1 MTLFIQTT
9 DFKKI
14 AQCEFENFYASYID
28 FDQQEWQFIQRLNEE
43 NDVEISYLFQFDR
56 IEHSDYTEIKIE
68 IFHNGMDEAF
78 IQNNILN
85 VIQSHLPNV
94 HYYFD

>member
-28 FDQQEWQFIQRLNEE
+28 FDQQEWQFIQRPNEE

-56 IEHSDYTEIKIE
+56 IEHNDYVE

>member
-1 MTLFIQTT
+1 MNLKTFMPVISTLTNNNGSLYNARM
-9 DFKKI
+9 KK
-14 AQCEFENFYASYID
+14 A
-28 FDQQEWQFIQRLNEE
+28 NEKS
-43 NDVEISYLFQFDR
+43 NVEISYLFQFDR
-56 IEHSDYTEIKIE
+56 IKHSDYVE

-85 VIQSHLPNV
+85 AIQSHLPNV

>member
-1 MTLFIQTT
+1 MAVYFI
-9 DFKKI
+9 K
-14 AQCEFENFYASYID
+14 
-28 FDQQEWQFIQRLNEE
+28 RLNEE
-43 NDVEISYLFQFDR
+43 SDVEISYLFQFDT
-56 IEHSDYTEIKIE
+56 IEHSNYIE

>member
-28 FDQQEWQFIQRLNEE
+28 FDQQEWQFIQRPNEE
-43 NDVEISYLFQFDR
+43 SERKKRRRNFLFVS
-56 IEHSDYTEIKIE
+56 I
-68 IFHNGMDEAF
+68 
-78 IQNNILN
+78 
-85 VIQSHLPNV
+85 
-94 HYYFD
+94 

>member
-28 FDQQEWQFIQRLNEE
+28 FDQQEWQFIQRPNEE

-56 IEHSDYTEIKIE
+56 IELIE
-68 IFHNGMDEAF
+68 SSIVTMLRFSITAWMKRLFKTIF
-78 IQNNILN
+78 
-85 VIQSHLPNV
+85 
-94 HYYFD
+94 

>member
-43 NDVEISYLFQFDR
+43 NERKKQHSNFLFVS
-56 IEHSDYTEIKIE
+56 I
-68 IFHNGMDEAF
+68 
-78 IQNNILN
+78 
-85 VIQSHLPNV
+85 
-94 HYYFD
+94 

>member
-28 FDQQEWQFIQRLNEE
+28 LDQQ
-43 NDVEISYLFQFDR
+43 
-56 IEHSDYTEIKIE
+56 
-68 IFHNGMDEAF
+68 
-78 IQNNILN
+78 
-85 VIQSHLPNV
+85 
-94 HYYFD
+94 

>member
-28 FDQQEWQFIQRLNEE
+28 FDQQEWQFIQRPNEE
-43 NDVEISYLFQFDR
+43 KKRKKRRRNFLFVS
-56 IEHSDYTEIKIE
+56 I
-68 IFHNGMDEAF
+68 
-78 IQNNILN
+78 
-85 VIQSHLPNV
+85 
-94 HYYFD
+94 

>member
-28 FDQQEWQFIQRLNEE
+28 FEQQEWQFIQRPNEE
-43 NDVEISYLFQFDR
+43 KDVEISYLFQFDR
-56 IEHSDYTEIKIE
+56 IELIE
-68 IFHNGMDEAF
+68 SSIVTMLRFFIMAWMKRLSKTIF
-78 IQNNILN
+78 
-85 VIQSHLPNV
+85 
-94 HYYFD
+94 

>member
-28 FDQQEWQFIQRLNEE
+28 FDQQEWQFIQRPNEE
-43 NDVEISYLFQFDR
+43 NERKKQRSNFLFVS
-56 IEHSDYTEIKIE
+56 I
-68 IFHNGMDEAF
+68 
-78 IQNNILN
+78 
-85 VIQSHLPNV
+85 
-94 HYYFD
+94 

>member
-28 FDQQEWQFIQRLNEE
+28 FDQQEWQFIHRLNEE
-43 NDVEISYLFQFDR
+43 SERKKQRRNFLFVS
-56 IEHSDYTEIKIE
+56 I
-68 IFHNGMDEAF
+68 
-78 IQNNILN
+78 
-85 VIQSHLPNV
+85 
-94 HYYFD
+94 

>member
-1 MTLFIQTT
+1 MTLFIQKT

-43 NDVEISYLFQFDR
+43 NERKKQRRNFLFVS
-56 IEHSDYTEIKIE
+56 IW
-68 IFHNGMDEAF
+68 
-78 IQNNILN
+78 
-85 VIQSHLPNV
+85 
-94 HYYFD
+94 

>member
-43 NDVEISYLFQFDR
+43 SERKKQRRNFLFVS
-56 IEHSDYTEIKIE
+56 I
-68 IFHNGMDEAF
+68 
-78 IQNNILN
+78 
-85 VIQSHLPNV
+85 
-94 HYYFD
+94 

>member
-28 FDQQEWQFIQRLNEE
+28 FDQQEWQFIQRPNEE

-56 IEHSDYTEIKIE
+56 IELIKSSIVTMLRFFIMAWMKRLSKT
-68 IFHNGMDEAF
+68 IF
-78 IQNNILN
+78 
-85 VIQSHLPNV
+85 
-94 HYYFD
+94 

>member
-28 FDQQEWQFIQRLNEE
+28 FDQQEWQFIQRPNEE
-43 NDVEISYLFQFDR
+43 NDVGKPVRKGQPLFRVVPDEKLEVEDPVARAKRIRANTDVYLQ
-56 IEHSDYTEIKIE
+56 K
-68 IFHNGMDEAF
+68 
-78 IQNNILN
+78 L
-85 VIQSHLPNV
+85 V
-94 HYYFD
+94 

>member
-28 FDQQEWQFIQRLNEE
+28 FDQKQWQFIQRLNEKNE
-43 NDVEISYLFQFDR
+43 RKKQRKNFLFVS
-56 IEHSDYTEIKIE
+56 I
-68 IFHNGMDEAF
+68 
-78 IQNNILN
+78 
-85 VIQSHLPNV
+85 
-94 HYYFD
+94 

>member
-28 FDQQEWQFIQRLNEE
+28 FDQQQWQFIQQLNEK
-43 NDVEISYLFQFDR
+43 NKRKKRRRNFLFVS
-56 IEHSDYTEIKIE
+56 I
-68 IFHNGMDEAF
+68 
-78 IQNNILN
+78 
-85 VIQSHLPNV
+85 
-94 HYYFD
+94 

>member
-56 IEHSDYTEIKIE
+56 SEHSDYVK

>member
-1 MTLFIQTT
+1 MKLFIQTT

-28 FDQQEWQFIQRLNEE
+28 FDQQEWQFIQRPNEKS
-43 NDVEISYLFQFDR
+43 DVEISYLFQFDT
-56 IEHSDYTEIKIE
+56 IEHSDYVE

>member
-28 FDQQEWQFIQRLNEE
+28 FDQQQWQFIQRPNEE
-43 NDVEISYLFQFDR
+43 GERKKQRKNFLFVS
-56 IEHSDYTEIKIE
+56 I
-68 IFHNGMDEAF
+68 
-78 IQNNILN
+78 
-85 VIQSHLPNV
+85 
-94 HYYFD
+94 